1 MSGLTSMTL
10 YTSDAAAPKL
20 SLRGTTRPHRYETQD
35 DGADQQQHE
44 SAGDKRP
51 EVLRAKR
58 RARHEWTVVVVRMSV
73 KAHSRNG
80 VFTFTITLAN
90 AQSCQVRHNQR

>member
-1 MSGLTSMTL
+1 MTSL
-10 YTSDAAAPKL
+10 YVRRSRSPKL
-20 SLRGTTRPHRYETQD
+20 SLRGTTRPHHGETQD
-35 DGADQQQHE
+35 DGADQQQQQHE
-44 SAGDKRP
+44 SAGDNRP

-58 RARHEWTVVVVRMSV
+58 RARHEWTVLVVRVSV

-90 AQSCQVRHNQR
+90 GQSCQVRYNQR